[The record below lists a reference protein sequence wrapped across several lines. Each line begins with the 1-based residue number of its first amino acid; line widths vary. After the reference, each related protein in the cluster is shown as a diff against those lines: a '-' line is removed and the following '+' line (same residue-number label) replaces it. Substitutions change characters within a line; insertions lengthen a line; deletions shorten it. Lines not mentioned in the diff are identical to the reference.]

1 MIANDSLIDHKCQ
14 FNCVPLINRASRD
27 WLNTSSNQSH
37 LYRLSWKTF
46 LRNLKFDHAPM
57 CGGWMYRTCMR
68 DVIAVNMIVTV
79 HIYGTHSRT
88 EESSSYP
95 NKWMDLT
102 LTVPVIAR
110 PNHQYF
116 IPVRLRRRFFWALV
130 ENRLITPRAAEK
142 KMLSNLRAG
151 AVLYFRMTT
160 RKTDALARE
169 TISLSLFFY
178 TVRNSLTAVFKR
190 DFDGNRI
197 SEFNLMNLTAIKNR
211 APSNLRVNRLI
222 KKNHNRRG

>member
-1 MIANDSLIDHKCQ
+1 MYHITPSAAPTNDSLIDHKRQ

-37 LYRLSWKTF
+37 LYRLSRKTF

-68 DVIAVNMIVTV
+68 DVIAADMIVTV
-79 HIYGTHSRT
+79 HIYGTYSRA

-95 NKWMDLT
+95 NKWMGLT
-102 LTVPVIAR
+102 LTVPVITR

-130 ENRLITPRAAEK
+130 RIGLLQLSPR
-142 KMLSNLRAG
+142 
-151 AVLYFRMTT
+151 
-160 RKTDALARE
+160 
-169 TISLSLFFY
+169 
-178 TVRNSLTAVFKR
+178 
-190 DFDGNRI
+190 
-197 SEFNLMNLTAIKNR
+197 
-211 APSNLRVNRLI
+211 
-222 KKNHNRRG
+222 KKNAFEFARGRGVVFSHDDA